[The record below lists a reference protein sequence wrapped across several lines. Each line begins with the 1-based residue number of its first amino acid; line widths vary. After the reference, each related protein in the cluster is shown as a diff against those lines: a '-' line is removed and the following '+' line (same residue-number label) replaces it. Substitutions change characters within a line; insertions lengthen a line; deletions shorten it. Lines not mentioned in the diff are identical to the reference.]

1 MGKRMTDL
9 DNYPSIDTPGPTS
22 GGPPEPRTTPPGDT
36 ADDTGSAEPHASEL
50 DLPGP
55 NDPVAWSYVQPG
67 TEVVDPSG
75 NRIGRVDEMLGTDE
89 GIFHGIAVTPDAG
102 GRPRMVAAD
111 RVALLTPSRVQVT
124 LDAAGLE
131 STEEY
136 SAPGG

>member
-1 MGKRMTDL
+1 MTDF
-9 DNYPSIDTPGPTS
+9 DNYPSIDAPGPTS

-36 ADDTGSAEPHASEL
+36 ADDTASAEPHASEL

-55 NDPVAWSYVQPG
+55 DDPVAWSYVEGG
-67 TEVVDPSG
+67 TEVVDADG
-75 NRIGRVDEMLGTDE
+75 TRIGRVDEMLGTDE

-111 RVALLTPSRVQVT
+111 RVALLTPSRVQLT

-136 SAPGG
+136 HAPGS

>member
-1 MGKRMTDL
+1 MTDFE
-9 DNYPSIDTPGPTS
+9 NYPPIDSPGPTT

-36 ADDTGSAEPHASEL
+36 ADDTGSSEEPQASEL

-55 NDPVAWSYVQPG
+55 DDPVAWSYVQAG
-67 TEVVDPSG
+67 TDVVDQSG

-111 RVALLTPSRVQVT
+111 RVALLTPSRVQLT

-136 SAPGG
+136 RAPGG